1 MARFWLH
8 GHLGLVILATLASSL
23 NAQEM
28 RVYTTVR
35 NLSALAPNEPAEKAP
50 VISRSLTLFHAGRV
64 YDYVDAAKEVTVF
77 EPSHHRFSLLNE
89 RRRTVT
95 EVTQDEIR
103 QYLALVEQ
111 EGWKRLDAATE
122 QPGTSQL
129 RALSWLKFQLK
140 PEFDVSFDAAKS
152 TLTLLEPN
160 CRYGTEGQAPP
171 SRGVVETYLRFAD
184 ATAELNSVLHPQAP
198 LPKPRLRLN
207 EELRQ
212 RGLLP
217 MVVDLKVNQDRPLHL
232 LAKHEWTWKFQSTDR
247 QLISG
252 WEAQLNDS
260 TQRRI
265 AFRQYQQESL
275 AQSR

>member
-8 GHLGLVILATLASSL
+8 GHLVLVFLATLAVSS

-35 NLSALAPNEPAEKAP
+35 NLSAVAPNEPAEKAP

-111 EGWKRLDAATE
+111 EGWKRLDSASE

-152 TLTLLEPN
+152 TLTMLEPN

-217 MVVDLKVNQDRPLHL
+217 MVVDLRVNQDRPLHL

-252 WEAQLNDS
+252 WEAQLNDA

>member
-1 MARFWLH
+1 MVRFWLH
-8 GHLGLVILATLASSL
+8 GHLVLVILATLSVPA

-28 RVYTTVR
+28 RIYTTVR
-35 NLSALAPNEPAEKAP
+35 NLSALSANEPAEKAP
-50 VISRSLTLFHAGRV
+50 VISRSLTLFHAGKV

-95 EVTQDEIR
+95 EVTQDEVR
-103 QYLALVEQ
+103 QYLTLVEQ
-111 EGWKRLDAATE
+111 EGWKRLDAGSE
-122 QPGTSQL
+122 QAGMSQV

-140 PEFDVSFDAAKS
+140 PEFDVSFEAAKS
-152 TLTLLEPN
+152 KLTMLEPN
-160 CRYGTEGQAPP
+160 CRYEAEGQAPP
-171 SRGVVETYLRFAD
+171 SRNVVETYLRFAD

-217 MVVDLKVNQDRPLHL
+217 MVVDLQVNQDRPLHL
-232 LAKHEWTWKFQSTDR
+232 RAEHQWTWKFLSTDR

-252 WEAQLNDS
+252 WEAQLNDA